1 VGDVESING
10 GASTDWT
17 GLVEIGIINESW
29 SIEYDDGDDDEDV
42 NVNGIGD
49 ATVVD

>member
-1 VGDVESING
+1 MGDVESDNG

-17 GLVEIGIINESW
+17 GLVETGIINESLG
-29 SIEYDDGDDDEDV
+29 IEYDGGDDDEV
-42 NVNGIGD
+42 NVNGTGD